1 MVVLSAAIVGA
12 FFPESPVAVVVVE
25 KGVEVENGRL
35 RRDVLL
41 FLPDSSTCPPVVV
54 EWRSKSNRLFTG
66 EPADAL
72 VEVVSVDVVRL
83 LAGESP
89 PSDPPWLVEVEPLKK
104 LLRFLEVAPPPP
116 PLEVVSGE
124 ERKRVP
130 LALDEPLLR
139 PLKEE
144 RLDPTLDVVDFADCE
159 GGGLWSVA

>member
-12 FFPESPVAVVVVE
+12 FLPESPVVVVVVE
-25 KGVEVENGRL
+25 EEAEVENGRL

-41 FLPDSSTCPPVVV
+41 FLGCSSDCATVVV
-54 EWRSKSNRLFTG
+54 EWRSMSNRLLTG
-66 EPADAL
+66 EPADVL

-89 PSDPPWLVEVEPLKK
+89 PSDPPWLVKVEPLKK
-104 LLRFLEVAPPPP
+104 LLRFLEVVPPPP

-144 RLDPTLDVVDFADCE
+144 RLDPALDVVDFADCE